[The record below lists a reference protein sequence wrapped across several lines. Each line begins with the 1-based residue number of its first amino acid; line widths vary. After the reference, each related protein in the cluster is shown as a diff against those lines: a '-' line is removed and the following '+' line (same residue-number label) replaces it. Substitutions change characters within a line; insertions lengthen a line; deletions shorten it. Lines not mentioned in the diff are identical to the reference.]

1 MFGIEIIRSDKLDKL
16 YAELDD
22 AKCDLED
29 TCKKLEVEKQN
40 LSEIRDRQGESV
52 DELVRMLSEVTKSAD
67 EWKRLYLA
75 SEEARK
81 SLAEKNKALSVM
93 NGELRARVEPLED
106 QLNQEREKYGTLAAL
121 YDELSASH
129 EMVIKG
135 LHDSTVEVA

>member
-81 SLAEKNKALSVM
+81 SLGEKNKALSVM

-106 QLNQEREKYGTLAAL
+106 QLNREREKYGTLAAL